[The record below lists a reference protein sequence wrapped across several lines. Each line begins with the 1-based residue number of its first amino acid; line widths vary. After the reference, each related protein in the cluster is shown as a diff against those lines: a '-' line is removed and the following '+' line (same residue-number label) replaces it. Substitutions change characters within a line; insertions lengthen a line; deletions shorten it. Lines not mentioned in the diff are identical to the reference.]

1 MNESRLLASGTKPD
15 LITGYENRD
24 EEEREREAG
33 ETKEISLFIWDG
45 GGDSSSSGR
54 DRAAEFTQRKDAK
67 TAFLAFI
74 ASVCPFCAN
83 VAPALVG
90 LV

>member
-1 MNESRLLASGTKPD
+1 M
-15 LITGYENRD
+15 ITGYENRD
-24 EEEREREAG
+24 EEQRRSREAEAG

-67 TAFLAFI
+67 KAFSAFI
-74 ASVCPFCAN
+74 ASVCLFCAN

-90 LV
+90 LTACLARMQ